1 MNFSKVLP
9 NIDRE
14 LECAILS
21 FLFIFLIE
29 WTSIQIFSHFWKWL
43 CAILENN
50 RKRFN
55 KSFITY
61 ILILFTDISCRSY
74 VLLLS
79 RDHTIFIFS
88 YLKVIGVILGLMT
101 YDLVLVSVLSF
112 ERGSR

>member
-1 MNFSKVLP
+1 M
-9 NIDRE
+9 
-14 LECAILS
+14 
-21 FLFIFLIE
+21 
-29 WTSIQIFSHFWKWL
+29 
-43 CAILENN
+43 
-50 RKRFN
+50 
-55 KSFITY
+55 
-61 ILILFTDISCRSY
+61 FTDISCRSY